1 MSGPSSHA
9 WWAMIVLILVA
20 ASLYIAFVF
29 SYLYLWTVSPQ
40 VWPLVGSSP
49 LPDLRWAAGG
59 ASLMLLSILAF
70 WMADHALPK
79 PGSVSLWA
87 ALLLIAGALC
97 LIGGVGIETYAHWR
111 SGLRP
116 GENSYGAMV
125 YLAIVLTGQLVA
137 AVAVMSVFALARL
150 FTGKLDAQ
158 RRVSFESAALLAYYT
173 AAQGLL
179 GILLIYGFPRLL
191 E

>member
-1 MSGPSSHA
+1 MV
-9 WWAMIVLILVA
+9 VLMLVA
-20 ASLYIAFVF
+20 GSLYIAYVF
-29 SYLYLWTVSPQ
+29 SYLYLWTVNPQ
-40 VWPLVGSSP
+40 VWPVGGSSAF
-49 LPDLRWAAGG
+49 PDLRWAAGG
-59 ASLMLLSILAF
+59 AALMLLSILAF
-70 WMADHALPK
+70 WMADRALPK

-87 ALLLIAGALC
+87 GLLLIAGALC
-97 LIGGVGIETYAHWR
+97 LMGGVGIEVYAQWQ

-116 GENSYGAMV
+116 TETSYGAMV

-137 AVAVMSVFALARL
+137 TVVVMTGFAWARL
-150 FTGKLDAQ
+150 FTGKLDRR

-179 GILLIYGFPRLL
+179 GLLLIHGFPRLL